1 MSADPMTEPELPRKA
16 PIELLTDLEKAAG
29 FPIRPEYVEGMVVIP
44 PQADDNHN
52 RGAFRLAM
60 QLALAGFEEAGSGNG
75 FASEPSGGKVRSLVV
90 PDFYVQRR
98 RPSDLDEAFRRA
110 HQGWYPI
117 QLLALAGEITSSNH
131 ETDTGPKYRSY
142 AEAGVDVYVVVHRQ
156 QRKVY
161 VFSDPVPG
169 ERRYDTVTETS
180 LGHKVRLP
188 APYPVLDSSVCGE

>member
-44 PQADDNHN
+44 PPADDNHN
-52 RGAFRLAM
+52 ETIQEILFQFRQAGVRLAGTGNGYATELSGADL
-60 QLALAGFEEAGSGNG
+60 LAL
-75 FASEPSGGKVRSLVV
+75 VI
-90 PDFYVQRR
+90 PDFYVRRR
-98 RPSDLDEAFRRA
+98 RPCDLDEAFRRA

-117 QLLALAGEITSSNH
+117 KMISLAGEITSTNH

-142 AEAGVDVYVVVHRQ
+142 AEAGVDVYVVVHRLE
-156 QRKVY
+156 RKVY

-180 LGHKVRLP
+180 LGQKVRLP
-188 APYPVLDSSVCGE
+188 APYPVLDTSICLG